1 MKPKNVQALP
11 WRRNRVTPISQKQEM
26 VSSTR
31 SHCFNWYK
39 AVCFSLVNNALWK
52 IFCSLQSWEKT
63 DSGIK
68 EVVFESWPFC
78 HLLLILNRTHPIYK
92 HELPIQ
98 PKGEKHRT
106 HHLSVISTSWGF
118 PGGSVVKNPPAMQK
132 MQVHPLGPEDP
143 LEKQMATHS
152 SILAGEFLVKRSLA
166 GYGPWGHKESDTTEW
181 LNSNSKVLVEYML
194 HPSVLRKQNS
204 FLKPELVW
212 RPMLNAYY

>member
-31 SHCFNWYK
+31 SHCFNWDK

-68 EVVFESWPFC
+68 EVIFESWPFC
-78 HLLLILNRTHPIYK
+78 HLLFILNRIHSVYK
-92 HELPIQ
+92 LELPIQ

-106 HHLSVISTSWGF
+106 HHFSAISTSWGF
-118 PGGSVVKNPPAMQK
+118 PGGSVVNPRGFPPAMK
-132 MQVHPLGPEDP
+132 KTQVHPLGPEDP

-152 SILAGEFLVKRSLA
+152 SIIAGEFHVKRSLA
-166 GYGPWGHKESDTTEW
+166 GYSPRARKESDTTE
-181 LNSNSKVLVEYML
+181 
-194 HPSVLRKQNS
+194 
-204 FLKPELVW
+204 
-212 RPMLNAYY
+212 